1 MPVIPPPTNAQALPD
16 GPDRG
21 NARVREAP
29 GHRVLAIESGSRTT
43 AQANPSALD
52 RGIAQGGQ
60 ALRHRILGIDPGSRT
75 TGYGVIDTDGNRSR
89 RVASGCIRVG
99 EHPWPER
106 LRFIFDAVAQVVAD
120 HAPHEM
126 AVEQLIFARD
136 PTAALKLG
144 QARGAVLCAGLKAGV
159 QVHEYSPKSVKLAVV
174 GSGGAEK
181 FQVQHMVRILLSLEV
196 EPAEDEADALALAL
210 CHAHSM
216 GIPARRRAAAS
227 WRDFRP

>member
-1 MPVIPPPTNAQALPD
+1 MPGRAAS
-16 GPDRG
+16 
-21 NARVREAP
+21 RV
-29 GHRVLAIESGSRTT
+29 
-43 AQANPSALD
+43 
-52 RGIAQGGQ
+52 
-60 ALRHRILGIDPGSRT
+60 LRHRILGIDPGSRN
-75 TGYGVIDTDGNRSR
+75 TGFGVIDTDGQHSLRI
-89 RVASGCIRVG
+89 ASGCIRVG
-99 EHPWPER
+99 DQPWPDR
-106 LRFIFDAVAQVVAD
+106 LGLIFDAVAQVVAD
-120 HAPHEM
+120 YAPHEM

-181 FQVQHMVRILLSLEV
+181 SQVQHMVRILLALPEL
-196 EPAEDEADALALAL
+196 PAEDEADALALAL

>member
-1 MPVIPPPTNAQALPD
+1 M
-16 GPDRG
+16 R
-21 NARVREAP
+21 
-29 GHRVLAIESGSRTT
+29 S
-43 AQANPSALD
+43 
-52 RGIAQGGQ
+52 
-60 ALRHRILGIDPGSRT
+60 LRI
-75 TGYGVIDTDGNRSR
+75 
-89 RVASGCIRVG
+89 ASGCIRVG
-99 EHPWPER
+99 NQPWPER
-106 LRFIFDAVAQVVAD
+106 LGLIFDAVAQVVVD
-120 HAPHEM
+120 YAPHEM

-181 FQVQHMVRILLSLEV
+181 SQVQHMVRILLSLTEAV
-196 EPAEDEADALALAL
+196 AEDEADALALAI